1 MQFYGNYNAHLIIVL
16 ISMGFLIVVIIYIN
30 MQRKCWNGKVYTKST
45 LTQNPGARKPVHAG
59 TDTSQ
64 NSKSRSAT
72 ADRLLLFCDV
82 PVPACTG
89 FLAPGFCVEVDIA
102 HTFPLQYS
110 RCIFMYIKTTIKKP
124 MDIKTIIKW
133 AL

>member
-1 MQFYGNYNAHLIIVL
+1 MCRDVATVLGFHTFIIVR
-16 ISMGFLIVVIIYIN
+16 FP
-30 MQRKCWNGKVYTKST
+30 GKSIRDKE
-45 LTQNPGARKPVHAG
+45 L
-59 TDTSQ
+59 
-64 NSKSRSAT
+64 SRSAV
-72 ADRLLLFCDV
+72 ADRLLLFCDA